1 MNPCS
6 SSVGTRLLLHQL
18 GRRYLRK
25 KDYFMGTAGICSVGS
40 VANSLEVVQLVGE
53 EEGRQQFSVVVA
65 AGCEAPPSFCDLRL
79 VKKAELTKENA
90 AFIRGAMVLDKLLA
104 VKWWIPEVA
113 GEFLRLVHQPGVVE
127 VVPFFTGMCTRLFSS
142 SRTCCVDSSEKL
154 PRSLSRQ
161 LSGTRVEASSE
172 RQSDT
177 DDPSEDDGEED
188 EEEMFEEE
196 EDLRD
201 EEEEGFGHRSMD
213 SSSVCSLSKPRL
225 LAPIRDL
232 IAEAVERGYA
242 KENAIGLAIATSQPK
257 YSGAEDSIIVNHY
270 SFIIRSIVNY
280 YSFVHKRSS
289 LWKVICIYKKSCAL
303 TLARKHSIQSAA
315 AAFYRFGPNLRILDD
330 EGKEVTSLYYPV
342 SLKTTCKFN
351 PRNLRYSEVTILQE
365 PYQKRKR

>member
-1 MNPCS
+1 M
-6 SSVGTRLLLHQL
+6 
-18 GRRYLRK
+18 
-25 KDYFMGTAGICSVGS
+25 DTAGICSMMWR

-53 EEGRQQFSVVVA
+53 EGRRQFSVVAA
-65 AGCEAPPSFCDLRL
+65 AGCEALPSFCDLRL
-79 VKKAELTKENA
+79 MKKAELTKENA
-90 AFIRGAMVLDKLLA
+90 AFIRRAMVLDKLLA
-104 VKWWIPEVA
+104 VKWWIPEAA
-113 GEFLRLVHQPGVVE
+113 GELLRLVHQPGVVVE

-142 SRTCCVDSSEKL
+142 SRTCCVDSSEEL
-154 PRSLSRQ
+154 PLSLSRQ

-172 RQSDT
+172 RQADT

-188 EEEMFEEE
+188 EEEMFEE
-196 EDLRD
+196 DLRD
-201 EEEEGFGHRSMD
+201 EEEEGFGDRSMD
-213 SSSVCSLSKPRL
+213 SSSVCSVSKPRL

-303 TLARKHSIQSAA
+303 TLARKHSMQSAA

-330 EGKEVTSLYYPV
+330 EGKEVTSLYYPM

>member
-1 MNPCS
+1 
-6 SSVGTRLLLHQL
+6 
-18 GRRYLRK
+18 
-25 KDYFMGTAGICSVGS
+25 MGTAGICPVGR
-40 VANSLEVVQLVGE
+40 VGNSLEVVQLVGE
-53 EEGRQQFSVVVA
+53 EEGRQQFSVVAA
-65 AGCEAPPSFCDLRL
+65 AGCEAAPSFCDLRL
-79 VKKAELTKENA
+79 MKKADLTMENA
-90 AFIRGAMVLDKLLA
+90 AFIRRAMVLDKLLA
-104 VKWWIPEVA
+104 VKWWIPEAA
-113 GEFLRLVHQPGVVE
+113 GRLVHQPGVVVE

-142 SRTCCVDSSEKL
+142 SRTCCVDSSNEL

-161 LSGTRVEASSE
+161 LSGTRVEASLE
-172 RQSDT
+172 GQADT

-188 EEEMFEEE
+188 EEEMFED
-196 EDLRD
+196 DLRD

-213 SSSVCSLSKPRL
+213 NSSVCSESKPRL

-242 KENAIGLAIATSQPK
+242 KENAVGLAIATSQPK
-257 YSGAEDSIIVNHY
+257 YSGAEDSIIVNHF

-303 TLARKHSIQSAA
+303 TLARKHSMQSAA

-330 EGKEVTSLYYPV
+330 EGKEVTSLYYPM

>member
-1 MNPCS
+1 M
-6 SSVGTRLLLHQL
+6 LLHQV
-18 GRRYLRK
+18 GRRYVRK
-25 KDYFMGTAGICSVGS
+25 KDYMGTAGICSVGR
-40 VANSLEVVQLVGE
+40 VGNSLEVVQLVGE
-53 EEGRQQFSVVVA
+53 EGRRQFSVVAA
-65 AGCEAPPSFCDLRL
+65 AGCEARPSFCDLRPMT
-79 VKKAELTKENA
+79 KAELTKENA
-90 AFIRGAMVLDKLLA
+90 AFIRRAMVLDKLLA
-104 VKWWIPEVA
+104 VKWWIPEA
-113 GEFLRLVHQPGVVE
+113 AAEILRLVHQPGVVVE

-142 SRTCCVDSSEKL
+142 SRTCCVDSSEEL
-154 PRSLSRQ
+154 PRSLSCQ
-161 LSGTRVEASSE
+161 LSGTRVEASSASQAE
-172 RQSDT
+172 T

-196 EDLRD
+196 DLRD
-201 EEEEGFGHRSMD
+201 EEEEGFGYRSMD
-213 SSSVCSLSKPRL
+213 NSSLCSVSKPRL

-303 TLARKHSIQSAA
+303 TLARKHSMQSAA

-330 EGKEVTSLYYPV
+330 EGEEVTSLYYPM

>member
-6 SSVGTRLLLHQL
+6 SSVGTRLLLQQV
-18 GRRYLRK
+18 GRRYVRK
-25 KDYFMGTAGICSVGS
+25 KDFMGAAGICFVGR
-40 VANSLEVVQLVGE
+40 VANSLEFVQLVGE
-53 EEGRQQFSVVVA
+53 EGRQEFSVVAA

-79 VKKAELTKENA
+79 MKKADLTKENA
-90 AFIRGAMVLDKLLA
+90 GFIRRAMVLDKLLA
-104 VKWWIPEVA
+104 VKWLIPEAA
-113 GEFLRLVHQPGVVE
+113 GELLRLVHQPGVVE

-142 SRTCCVDSSEKL
+142 SRTRCVDSNEEL

-161 LSGTRVEASSE
+161 ISGTRAEASLE
-172 RQSDT
+172 RQADT
-177 DDPSEDDGEED
+177 DNPSEDDEEED
-188 EEEMFEEE
+188 EEEMFEE

-213 SSSVCSLSKPRL
+213 SSSVCSVSKPRL

-303 TLARKHSIQSAA
+303 TLARKHSMQSAA
-315 AAFYRFGPNLRILDD
+315 AAFFRFGPNLRILDD
-330 EGKEVTSLYYPV
+330 EGKEVTSLYYPM

>member
-6 SSVGTRLLLHQL
+6 SSVGTRLLLHL
-18 GRRYLRK
+18 VGRRYLLK
-25 KDYFMGTAGICSVGS
+25 KDCFMGTAGICSMGR

-53 EEGRQQFSVVVA
+53 EGRQQLSVVAAA
-65 AGCEAPPSFCDLRL
+65 AGCEVLPSFCDLRL
-79 VKKAELTKENA
+79 VMKAELTKENA

-104 VKWWIPEVA
+104 VKWWIPEVV
-113 GEFLRLVHQPGVVE
+113 GEFLRLVYQPGVVE

-142 SRTCCVDSSEKL
+142 SRTCCVDSSKEL

-172 RQSDT
+172 RQAYT

-188 EEEMFEEE
+188 EEEMFEE

-213 SSSVCSLSKPRL
+213 SSSVCSVSKPRL

-303 TLARKHSIQSAA
+303 TLARKHSMQSAA

-330 EGKEVTSLYYPV
+330 EGKEVTSLYYPI

-365 PYQKRKR
+365 PYQKRKRG

>member
-1 MNPCS
+1 MDNS
-6 SSVGTRLLLHQL
+6 S
-18 GRRYLRK
+18 
-25 KDYFMGTAGICSVGS
+25 FCSV
-40 VANSLEVVQLVGE
+40 
-53 EEGRQQFSVVVA
+53 
-65 AGCEAPPSFCDLRL
+65 
-79 VKKAELTKENA
+79 
-90 AFIRGAMVLDKLLA
+90 
-104 VKWWIPEVA
+104 
-113 GEFLRLVHQPGVVE
+113 
-127 VVPFFTGMCTRLFSS
+127 
-142 SRTCCVDSSEKL
+142 
-154 PRSLSRQ
+154 
-161 LSGTRVEASSE
+161 
-172 RQSDT
+172 
-177 DDPSEDDGEED
+177 
-188 EEEMFEEE
+188 
-196 EDLRD
+196 
-201 EEEEGFGHRSMD
+201 
-213 SSSVCSLSKPRL
+213 SKPRL

-303 TLARKHSIQSAA
+303 TLARKHSMQSAA

-330 EGKEVTSLYYPV
+330 EGEEVTSLYYPM

>member
-1 MNPCS
+1 
-6 SSVGTRLLLHQL
+6 V
-18 GRRYLRK
+18 RK
-25 KDYFMGTAGICSVGS
+25 KDFIGAAGICSVGR
-40 VANSLEVVQLVGE
+40 VANLLEFVQLVGD
-53 EEGRQQFSVVVA
+53 EGRQQFSVVAV
-65 AGCEAPPSFCDLRL
+65 AGCETPPSFCDLRL
-79 VKKAELTKENA
+79 MKKAELTKENA
-90 AFIRGAMVLDKLLA
+90 AFIRRPMVLDKLLA
-104 VKWWIPEVA
+104 VKWWIPEAA
-113 GEFLRLVHQPGVVE
+113 GELLKLVHQPGVVE
-127 VVPFFTGMCTRLFSS
+127 VVSFFTGMCTRLFSS
-142 SRTCCVDSSEKL
+142 SRTCCVDSSEEL
-154 PRSLSRQ
+154 PLSLSRQ
-161 LSGTRVEASSE
+161 LSGTRVEVSSE
-172 RQSDT
+172 RQADT

-188 EEEMFEEE
+188 EEEMFEE

-213 SSSVCSLSKPRL
+213 SSSVCSVSKPRL

-303 TLARKHSIQSAA
+303 TLARKHSMQSAA

-330 EGKEVTSLYYPV
+330 EGKEVTSLYYPT